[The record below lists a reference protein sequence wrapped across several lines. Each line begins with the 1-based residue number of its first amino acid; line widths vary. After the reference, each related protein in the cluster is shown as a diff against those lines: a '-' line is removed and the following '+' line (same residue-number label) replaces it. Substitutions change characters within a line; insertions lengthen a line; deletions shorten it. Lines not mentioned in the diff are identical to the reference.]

1 MYFIAENPPYGA
13 TITYYVDTVP
23 KTDRD
28 IRKEKEKKLFEK
40 GEYIPQPTARELSL
54 EEREIKP
61 YLIFTIT
68 DEDGNIIRKLY
79 KSASKG
85 INRIT
90 WNFTYASYQPVR
102 TDDFDPVSEGG
113 GRGRSRWGGGGI
125 SVMPGKYLASMAM
138 YAKGEIQE
146 LAGPEPFVCKPLDL
160 VTLPVTD
167 PVAKEKWIMEMTEF
181 AKTAYGA
188 ISYASELEGN
198 INSIMQAIHQTPEAP
213 PALMKEAAALD
224 DELEEIN
231 YLIRGISVGASTEE
245 TPPSPVSL
253 SARLSA
259 MSRSL
264 YGNTGDISG
273 IADQQF
279 RILKK
284 EFPVLLERIQRAGK
298 AIDELNAKLD
308 EIRAPWTSGRVPK
321 L

>member
-1 MYFIAENPPYGA
+1 MYYIADNPPFGA

-28 IRKEKEKKLFEK
+28 LRKDKDKKLFEK
-40 GEYIPQPTARELSL
+40 GEFIPQPTPKELSL

-61 YLIFTIT
+61 YLIFTIS
-68 DEDGNIIRKLY
+68 DEEGNVIRKLY

-85 INRIT
+85 VGLIT
-90 WNFTYASYQPVR
+90 WNFTHAGYQPVR
-102 TDDFDPVSEGG
+102 AAEKFNPVPETA
-113 GRGRSRWGGGGI
+113 GRGRWGGGGI
-125 SVMPGKYLASMAM
+125 SVMPCKYFVSMAL
-138 YAKGEIQE
+138 YAKGEVKE
-146 LAGPEPFVCKPLDL
+146 LAGPEPFVCKPLDI
-160 VTLPVTD
+160 VTMPVTNTE
-167 PVAKEKWIMEMTEF
+167 AREKWIKEMTAF

-188 ISYASELEGN
+188 ISYAAELDGKVN
-198 INSIMQAIHQTPEAP
+198 TIMQTIHQTPEAP
-213 PALMKEAAALD
+213 ASLMQETAALS
-224 DELEEIN
+224 DEMNEIT

-245 TPPSPVSL
+245 TPPSPASL
-253 SARLSA
+253 SARLST

-264 YGNTGDISG
+264 YGNSGDISG

-284 EFPVLLERIQRAGK
+284 EFPLLLERIQKAG
-298 AIDELNAKLD
+298 ASVDALNGKLD